1 MGSALDARAAYQV
14 TRTCHRRPA
23 IETFGAITVKSRHNR
38 QIAQAR
44 TFTQT
49 KNQLHNSAVT
59 YRATHRRR
67 YRYSAPICHRTRVRF
82 VRRTSDEHSTSI
94 ATGCLWWWC
103 RVVCQATHV
112 NHPDM
117 VCLHTNSVG
126 RSSWSSVR
134 PCCRHAVLDN
144 VGAHTYTN
152 YWAKG
157 LVGWRCCPS
166 SSS

>member
-14 TRTCHRRPA
+14 TRTCHKRPRLKRLPQSRSNHDT
-23 IETFGAITVKSRHNR
+23 IDKSRKREH
-38 QIAQAR
+38 
-44 TFTQT
+44 
-49 KNQLHNSAVT
+49 L
-59 YRATHRRR
+59 
-67 YRYSAPICHRTRVRF
+67 HRTKKINCTILRSRTARLTAAGTGTVRQF
-82 VRRTSDEHSTSI
+82 VTARERDLYGGRATSI

-103 RVVCQATHV
+103 RVVCPATHV